1 VLRRPAAGG
10 GGPSLGVAAG
20 EDSHRDLIAVEGSGG
35 AGVGLE
41 VDEQVDDL
49 IFGDAAVEGD
59 PELPAEGLA
68 RPE

>member
-1 VLRRPAAGG
+1 
-10 GGPSLGVAAG
+10 
-20 EDSHRDLIAVEGSGG
+20 
-35 AGVGLE
+35 

-49 IFGDAAVEGD
+49 VFGDAAVEGD